1 MNEVGGKRAFRPGVW
16 LAAAVV
22 VLVLACWSQSARAQQ
37 RAQDAANL
45 ETIQIRPNVY
55 MLAGAGANITVHI
68 GPEGVILVD
77 TGSAQMADA
86 ALMAIQQLTPKKIRY
101 IINTGA
107 DVDHVGGNEKMSKAG
122 LTLFPYNG
130 GGGFGVGD
138 AVANS
143 GAAAILAH
151 DNVSQRMSAPTGQ
164 QSPYPTAATPTETFT
179 GHGKSLYLND
189 DGIQVI
195 YQPAAHSDA
204 DSIVFFRRA
213 DVIAAGE
220 VFDMTRFPVIDTENG
235 GSIQGEIDALNRL
248 VDLAIPAV
256 PMVWMEARTMLV
268 PAHGRVSDQADL
280 VEYRD
285 MVTIMRDR
293 VQALVKRGMKLDQ
306 IKKENPTQG
315 YRVRWGSDTGAWT
328 TDKFVEAI
336 YKSLTVKNER

>member
-1 MNEVGGKRAFRPGVW
+1 MNLAHKRGTKACGAWIAGF
-16 LAAAVV
+16 AV
-22 VLVLACWSQSARAQQ
+22 LSILGYRTQSALAQPRPQ
-37 RAQDAANL
+37 PAA
-45 ETIQIRPNVY
+45 EIEVIQVRPNVY
-55 MLAGAGANITVHI
+55 MLAGAGANITAHI

-77 TGSAQMADA
+77 TGSAQMADR
-86 ALMAIQQLTPKKIRY
+86 ALAAIQKLTAQKIRY

-107 DVDHVGGNEKMSKAG
+107 DPDHVGGNEKVSKAG

-138 AVANS
+138 AVTNS

-164 QSPYPTAATPTETFT
+164 PSPYPTAATPTETFT
-179 GHGKSLYLND
+179 GHGKSFYLNN

-213 DVIAAGE
+213 DVIATGE
-220 VFDMTRFPVIDTENG
+220 IFDMTRFPVIDTENG
-235 GSIQGEIDALNRL
+235 GSIQGEVAALNRL

-256 PMVWMEARTMLV
+256 PLVWMEGRTLLI
-268 PAHGRVSDQADL
+268 PAHGRVCDQADL

-293 VQALVKRGMKLDQ
+293 VQALIKRGMKLDQ

-315 YRVRWGSDTGAWT
+315 YRVRYGSDTGTWT
-328 TDKFVEAI
+328 TDKFVEAV
-336 YKSLTVKNER
+336 YNSLTAKN